1 MAPETDDAMTL
12 RALLGTRVRA
22 ECFILCDAAQV
33 HDGKLFVLGAGWD
46 RLMVPSFPSEYRFFL
61 AIKLAVPAGDAY
73 RPFEMRVDVRD
84 EEGGST
90 GGVMPATRVE
100 VARPLGYL
108 AHEDLPCMFAFEAR
122 VTFGRPERLTFTL
135 LVDGEEVART
145 SLRVAGHGA
154 PTNTPAPPA

>member
-1 MAPETDDAMTL
+1 MSPDIDEGMTL
-12 RALLGTRVRA
+12 RTLLGTRVRA

-46 RLMVPSFPSEYRFFL
+46 RLVVPLFPSEHRFYL

-84 EEGGST
+84 EEGVST
-90 GGVMPATRVE
+90 GGVMPTTRVE

-122 VTFGRPERLTFTL
+122 VTFGRPERLTFAL
-135 LVDGEEVART
+135 LIDNEEVART
-145 SLRVAGHGA
+145 SLRVAGH
-154 PTNTPAPPA
+154 NTSPAPPAPPA

>member
-46 RLMVPSFPSEYRFFL
+46 RLMVPTFPSEHRFFL

-84 EEGGST
+84 EEGVST

-145 SLRVAGHGA
+145 SLRVAGHGTSA
-154 PTNTPAPPA
+154 GTSSPPA

>member
-1 MAPETDDAMTL
+1 MNPHQDEGITV

-46 RLMVPSFPSEYRFFL
+46 RLMVAGFPTEHRFFI

-73 RPFEMRVDVRD
+73 RPFEMRVEVRD
-84 EEGGST
+84 EEGNSAVGII
-90 GGVMPATRVE
+90 PATNVE

-122 VTFGRPERLTFTL
+122 STFHRAERLTFTL
-135 LVDGEEVART
+135 RIDGEEVART
-145 SLRVAGHGA
+145 SLRVACPSP
-154 PTNTPAPPA
+154 PTPPPSSTP